1 MKLKTYEQD
10 AYLTELS
17 TEVLEIG
24 RQGPHVVA
32 VTADSIF
39 YPEGGGQP
47 SDRGTIAGSSV
58 LDVKKTDNVIHHL
71 LESEVEIGPAQMK
84 LDWARRFD
92 HMQQHTGQHLLT
104 AIAADRFGWN
114 TTAFHLGE
122 RVSDVELNAPDLGAN
137 ELESIE
143 EAVNTEIL
151 NGRAV
156 KALTVSRSE
165 YEGLPVRSRG
175 LPDGHVGDIRLVEI
189 DGLDLNTCGGTHLRS
204 TAELGCLCLLG
215 TERLRGGTR
224 VVFAAGNRIRRMV
237 ADHEHRTARL
247 RQILDASN
255 EALIDQAE
263 RREMQIRT
271 VSKRL
276 KGALNEL
283 AHFESRRLAS
293 VSQPLIEAHWDDRDM
308 SFLQAVA
315 RNLAVCAPSTAA
327 LLTAGKDAD
336 GAFLLAAGPE
346 SDVDVSR
353 HGPAV
358 AAIVEGRGG
367 GRGKIF
373 QGKATRI
380 DRRSEAIDLLRNQL

>member
-1 MKLKTYEQD
+1 MS
-10 AYLTELS
+10 A
-17 TEVLEIG
+17 LE
-24 RQGPHVVA
+24 
-32 VTADSIF
+32 
-39 YPEGGGQP
+39 
-47 SDRGTIAGSSV
+47 
-58 LDVKKTDNVIHHL
+58 
-71 LESEVEIGPAQMK
+71 
-84 LDWARRFD
+84 
-92 HMQQHTGQHLLT
+92 
-104 AIAADRFGWN
+104 
-114 TTAFHLGE
+114 
-122 RVSDVELNAPDLGAN
+122 
-137 ELESIE
+137 
-143 EAVNTEIL
+143 
-151 NGRAV
+151 
-156 KALTVSRSE
+156 
-165 YEGLPVRSRG
+165 
-175 LPDGHVGDIRLVEI
+175 
-189 DGLDLNTCGGTHLRS
+189 
-204 TAELGCLCLLG
+204 
-215 TERLRGGTR
+215 
-224 VVFAAGNRIRRMV
+224 V

-327 LLTAGKDAD
+327 LLTAGKDTD

-358 AAIVEGRGG
+358 ATIVEGRGG

-373 QGKATRI
+373 QGKAIRI
-380 DRRSEAIDLLRNQL
+380 DRRGEAIALLRNNGVE